1 MTYAL
6 IPAALLAALFIWLFL
21 RRRPHALFVLAYEKT
36 GTPAPSSR
44 LKNQWITAAEFE
56 KRSSGFW
63 RGVLPPSPRKPWRR
77 AKKCRKSPYCWR
89 LWAGIGLL

>member
-44 LKNQWITAAEFE
+44 I
-56 KRSSGFW
+56 
-63 RGVLPPSPRKPWRR
+63 
-77 AKKCRKSPYCWR
+77 
-89 LWAGIGLL
+89 